1 MIQQFDPNRR
11 QRPER
16 MKTRN
21 ARRGRKKVSALS
33 RVLAAAGGVL
43 MVAGVVMLI
52 NYINQANQLK
62 AQQESLRQLYAAA
75 TQTPQPEA
83 THHQELAALAENPPA
98 TEVPPPTLPPDRLA
112 ASDRFLPLM
121 RRNND
126 LVGWLKYAMFPEID
140 FPVVQRDNDYY
151 MFRGFTGESNLAGTV
166 FLDAENSITPR
177 DKNLVLHGHNMKNG
191 TMFGRLQR
199 MMEPAIFQTDPFVV
213 FDTLY
218 QDAVYVPYA
227 VTLFSVNPGDSAYFN
242 IVSTRFDSPDAMGDY
257 VNWLRARSS
266 LVFPTQVSEE
276 DRLLTLVTCHG
287 LNENERL
294 AVALRA
300 VRPGEDMKAL
310 AAALKE
316 GIRRP

>member
-1 MIQQFDPNRR
+1 MHQMKPDSRR
-11 QRPER
+11 RPER
-16 MKTRN
+16 LKTRK
-21 ARRGRKKVSALS
+21 AGRGRAGFSP
-33 RVLAAAGGVL
+33 LAKSLAIAAGVL
-43 MVAGVVMLI
+43 VVAGVVLLI
-52 NYINQANQLK
+52 SYLTQASQLK
-62 AQQESLRQLYAAA
+62 AEQESLRRLYASA
-75 TQTPQPEA
+75 TEAPQAEPTPQTEA
-83 THHQELAALAENPPA
+83 QPAQPASQAAAQPM
-98 TEVPPPTLPPDRLA
+98 PTLEPDRLA
-112 ASDRFLPLM
+112 ASERFVPLM

-126 LVGWLKYAMFPEID
+126 VVGWLKYDMFSEMD
-140 FPVVQRDNDYY
+140 FPVVQRDNEHYLY
-151 MFRGFTGESNLAGTV
+151 RGFTGEANLAGTV
-166 FLDAENSITPR
+166 FLDAENAIRPR

-227 VTLFSVNPGDSAYFN
+227 VTVFSVNPADAAYFN
-242 IVSTRFDSPDAMGDY
+242 IVRPDFDSPETMGDY

-266 LVFPTQVSEE
+266 LVFPTQVSRE